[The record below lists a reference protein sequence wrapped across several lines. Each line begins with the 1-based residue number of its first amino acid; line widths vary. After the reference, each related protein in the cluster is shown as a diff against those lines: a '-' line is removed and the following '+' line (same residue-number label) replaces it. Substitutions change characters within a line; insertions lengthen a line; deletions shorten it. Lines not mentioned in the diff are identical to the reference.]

1 MAWIYRI
8 GVQEH
13 LTQAE
18 KENNALEFYNYFASI
33 GVTLEAIC
41 GMLGNVDWES
51 DLNPGMKETSSVNS
65 GWGLIQ
71 WTPSTVLTGWCEN
84 NGYQWFQGGIQCWRI
99 ECEGTGGYGASGYWL
114 PTSQYPYSWSQFCQ
128 LTNVETA
135 TKAYLYERERAG
147 SVAEAQRLA
156 RANAWYAYLSGQP
169 TPPPTPPTPPTPTE
183 RKKGMPL
190 YMMIKPQRL

>member
-51 DLNPGMKETSSVNS
+51 DLNPGMKETSSVK
-65 GWGLIQ
+65 GK
-71 WTPSTVLTGWCEN
+71 C
-84 NGYQWFQGGIQCWRI
+84 R
-99 ECEGTGGYGASGYWL
+99 
-114 PTSQYPYSWSQFCQ
+114 
-128 LTNVETA
+128 
-135 TKAYLYERERAG
+135 
-147 SVAEAQRLA
+147 QR
-156 RANAWYAYLSGQP
+156 
-169 TPPPTPPTPPTPTE
+169 
-183 RKKGMPL
+183 
-190 YMMIKPQRL
+190 MMI